1 MSFLSTNPGEEKKTA
16 LKLLN
21 KYADSYNS
29 IIQENIFLKSEIKDL
44 RDNLKL
50 NKEIIKGFF
59 SNNKNN
65 NKIDN
70 FINQYKQENDKLY
83 EQNYNLSKKIENLI
97 SKFSLNEQLLN
108 ETINQLRNE
117 NDKIQA
123 KIFFIEQKVKKK
135 DNIIKNQNK
144 KLDELKY
151 NFTLIDKEIF
161 ISEPSNAVLKL
172 NDELL
177 YYKDLYF
184 NFSKLV
190 KKCKGDIFK
199 YKNKIQTLETENQN
213 LRNQYKTH
221 IFSINKERDKLIF
234 EIKKN
239 KKDEIEN
246 GLLKKINY
254 INKRNKT
261 ENNEEINYRKFEN
274 EEFLEIC
281 KNVGLTKKKFEKL
294 SKENQ
299 YSQLTETIEL
309 LFKLLVDRNITINLL
324 EKENDNLNKKNF
336 KLNKENMDLFNENL
350 DLKEQINKIKENFF
364 NLNNKTTNFSSEN
377 SLKTNC
383 NNDKIKNTIIN
394 YEKFINEQQLE
405 KQRISNYNNKK
416 EIDSANDAEDELSH
430 NSIIDLK
437 KNKEIK
443 LNESNRKS
451 NQFNLIKTINFNDKK
466 DEDSII
472 SDTKTTENNNKEEE
486 NNNNNNNNNNKEKIE
501 NFGMTIGTVT
511 SSEFREGCK
520 GIDTFLLT
528 IKQNIKN
535 NGNEIKENKINLLNE
550 NYI

>member
-1 MSFLSTNPGEEKKTA
+1 M
-16 LKLLN
+16 KLLN

-29 IIQENIFLKSEIKDL
+29 IIQENIFLKSEINDL
-44 RDNLKL
+44 KDNLKI

-117 NDKIQA
+117 NVKIQA

-135 DNIIKNQNK
+135 DNIIKNQKK

-151 NFTLIDKEIF
+151 NFTVIDKEIF

-199 YKNKIQTLETENQN
+199 YKNKIQNLETENQN

-261 ENNEEINYRKFEN
+261 ENNDEINYRKFEN

-324 EKENDNLNKKNF
+324 EKENDNFKSSVSNTCQEFFNKKDMEKDSYFTKYIYNRKSILQKIVNILITSEFNDNQKQILSSFNPKLINSKSINEMKKDIILKNYLILEKIEQENLNKKTIQKDIFDILYSDYN
-336 KLNKENMDLFNENL
+336 
-350 DLKEQINKIKENFF
+350 IN
-364 NLNNKTTNFSSEN
+364 
-377 SLKTNC
+377 
-383 NNDKIKNTIIN
+383 
-394 YEKFINEQQLE
+394 
-405 KQRISNYNNKK
+405 
-416 EIDSANDAEDELSH
+416 
-430 NSIIDLK
+430 
-437 KNKEIK
+437 
-443 LNESNRKS
+443 
-451 NQFNLIKTINFNDKK
+451 
-466 DEDSII
+466 
-472 SDTKTTENNNKEEE
+472 
-486 NNNNNNNNNNKEKIE
+486 
-501 NFGMTIGTVT
+501 
-511 SSEFREGCK
+511 
-520 GIDTFLLT
+520 
-528 IKQNIKN
+528 
-535 NGNEIKENKINLLNE
+535 
-550 NYI
+550 

>member
-364 NLNNKTTNFSSEN
+364 TLNNKTTNFSSEN

-486 NNNNNNNNNNKEKIE
+486 NNNNNKEKIE

>member
-486 NNNNNNNNNNKEKIE
+486 NNNNNKEKIE

>member
-1 MSFLSTNPGEEKKTA
+1 M
-16 LKLLN
+16 
-21 KYADSYNS
+21 
-29 IIQENIFLKSEIKDL
+29 
-44 RDNLKL
+44 
-50 NKEIIKGFF
+50 
-59 SNNKNN
+59 
-65 NKIDN
+65 
-70 FINQYKQENDKLY
+70 
-83 EQNYNLSKKIENLI
+83 
-97 SKFSLNEQLLN
+97 
-108 ETINQLRNE
+108 
-117 NDKIQA
+117 
-123 KIFFIEQKVKKK
+123 
-135 DNIIKNQNK
+135 
-144 KLDELKY
+144 
-151 NFTLIDKEIF
+151 
-161 ISEPSNAVLKL
+161 KL

-199 YKNKIQTLETENQN
+199 YKNKIQNLETENQN

-261 ENNEEINYRKFEN
+261 ENNDEINYRKFEN

-309 LFKLLVDRNITINLL
+309 LFKLLFDRNITINLL

-364 NLNNKTTNFSSEN
+364 NLNNKTTNVSSEN

-451 NQFNLIKTINFNDKK
+451 KQFNLIKTINFNDKK
-466 DEDSII
+466 DED
-472 SDTKTTENNNKEEE
+472 
-486 NNNNNNNNNNKEKIE
+486 
-501 NFGMTIGTVT
+501 
-511 SSEFREGCK
+511 
-520 GIDTFLLT
+520 
-528 IKQNIKN
+528 
-535 NGNEIKENKINLLNE
+535 
-550 NYI
+550 

>member
-44 RDNLKL
+44 RDNLKI

-364 NLNNKTTNFSSEN
+364 TLNNKTTNFSSEN

-486 NNNNNNNNNNKEKIE
+486 NNNNNKGKIE

>member
-44 RDNLKL
+44 RDNLKI

-135 DNIIKNQNK
+135 DNIIKNQKK

-151 NFTLIDKEIF
+151 NFTVIDKEIF
-161 ISEPSNAVLKL
+161 ISEPSNTVLKL

-199 YKNKIQTLETENQN
+199 YKNKIQNLETENQN

-221 IFSINKERDKLIF
+221 IFS
-234 EIKKN
+234 
-239 KKDEIEN
+239 
-246 GLLKKINY
+246 
-254 INKRNKT
+254 
-261 ENNEEINYRKFEN
+261 
-274 EEFLEIC
+274 
-281 KNVGLTKKKFEKL
+281 
-294 SKENQ
+294 
-299 YSQLTETIEL
+299 
-309 LFKLLVDRNITINLL
+309 
-324 EKENDNLNKKNF
+324 
-336 KLNKENMDLFNENL
+336 
-350 DLKEQINKIKENFF
+350 
-364 NLNNKTTNFSSEN
+364 
-377 SLKTNC
+377 
-383 NNDKIKNTIIN
+383 
-394 YEKFINEQQLE
+394 
-405 KQRISNYNNKK
+405 
-416 EIDSANDAEDELSH
+416 
-430 NSIIDLK
+430 
-437 KNKEIK
+437 
-443 LNESNRKS
+443 
-451 NQFNLIKTINFNDKK
+451 
-466 DEDSII
+466 
-472 SDTKTTENNNKEEE
+472 
-486 NNNNNNNNNNKEKIE
+486 
-501 NFGMTIGTVT
+501 
-511 SSEFREGCK
+511 
-520 GIDTFLLT
+520 
-528 IKQNIKN
+528 
-535 NGNEIKENKINLLNE
+535 
-550 NYI
+550 

>member
-1 MSFLSTNPGEEKKTA
+1 M
-16 LKLLN
+16 KLLN
-21 KYADSYNS
+21 KYADSYNN

-117 NDKIQA
+117 NVKIQA

-199 YKNKIQTLETENQN
+199 YKNKIQNLETENQN

-261 ENNEEINYRKFEN
+261 ENNDEINYRKFEN

-336 KLNKENMDLFNENL
+336 QLNKDNMDLFNENL

-364 NLNNKTTNFSSEN
+364 NLNNKTTNVSSEN

-383 NNDKIKNTIIN
+383 NNDNKIIKDTIIN
-394 YEKFINEQQLE
+394 YEKFINEQHLE
-405 KQRISNYNNKK
+405 KKRISNYDNKK
-416 EIDSANDAEDELSH
+416 EIECDIDAEDELSH

-437 KNKEIK
+437 KINKEKK
-443 LNESNRKS
+443 LNESNGKS
-451 NQFNLIKTINFNDKK
+451 KEFNLIKPINFNEEK

-472 SDTKTTENNNKEEE
+472 SDTKNTENNNKEED
-486 NNNNNNNNNNKEKIE
+486 NNNKEKNE
-501 NFGMTIGTVT
+501 DFGMTFGTVT

-520 GIDTFLLT
+520 GMDTFLLT
-528 IKQNIKN
+528 IKQIKKD
-535 NGNEIKENKINLLNE
+535 NGNEIKEKQINILNE
-550 NYI
+550 NHI

>member
-29 IIQENIFLKSEIKDL
+29 IIQENIFLKSEINDL
-44 RDNLKL
+44 KDNLKI

-70 FINQYKQENDKLY
+70 FINQYKLENDKLY
-83 EQNYNLSKKIENLI
+83 EQNINLSKKIENLI

-123 KIFFIEQKVKKK
+123 KIFIFEQKINKK
-135 DNIIKNQNK
+135 DNIIRNQK
-144 KLDELKY
+144 KKIEELKN
-151 NFTLIDKEIF
+151 NFNLIDKEIF
-161 ISEPSNAVLKL
+161 ITEPSNAVIKL

-184 NFSKLV
+184 NCYKIV
-190 KKCKGDIFK
+190 KKVKGNIFK
-199 YKNKIQTLETENQN
+199 YKTRIQNLETENQN
-213 LRNQYKTH
+213 LRNQYKNH
-221 IFSINKERDKLIF
+221 VFSINKERDKLIF

-239 KKDEIEN
+239 KKDNIEN
-246 GLLKKINY
+246 GLVKKKNNY

-261 ENNEEINYRKFEN
+261 ENNDDINYRKFEN
-274 EEFLEIC
+274 EEFLEVC
-281 KNVGLTKKKFEKL
+281 KNVGLTKKKFETL
-294 SKENQ
+294 SKDDK

-336 KLNKENMDLFNENL
+336 KLNKDNMDLFNENL
-350 DLKEQINKIKENFF
+350 DLKEHINKIKENFF
-364 NLNNKTTNFSSEN
+364 YLNNKTTNVSSEN

-383 NNDKIKNTIIN
+383 NNEKIKNTIIN

-405 KQRISNYNNKK
+405 KKRINNKFNNKK
-416 EIDSANDAEDELSH
+416 ETESEIDGEDELSH

-443 LNESNRKS
+443 LNESNGKS
-451 NQFNLIKTINFNDKK
+451 NQYNLIKPIDFDEKK

-472 SDTKTTENNNKEEE
+472 SNTKTTENNKKEEE
-486 NNNNNNNNNNKEKIE
+486 NNKVKIE

-528 IKQNIKN
+528 IKKIQKD
-535 NGNEIKENKINLLNE
+535 NGNEIKEKQINILNE

>member
-44 RDNLKL
+44 RDNLKI

-261 ENNEEINYRKFEN
+261 ENNDEINYRKFEN

-294 SKENQ
+294 SKDNQ

-350 DLKEQINKIKENFF
+350 DLKEQINRIKENFF
-364 NLNNKTTNFSSEN
+364 NLNNKTTNVSSEN
-377 SLKTNC
+377 SLKINC

-486 NNNNNNNNNNKEKIE
+486 NNNNNNNKENIE
-501 NFGMTIGTVT
+501 NFGMTIGTIT
-511 SSEFREGCK
+511 SSEFIEGCK

-550 NYI
+550 NHI

>member
-117 NDKIQA
+117 NVKIQA

-135 DNIIKNQNK
+135 DNIIKNQKK

-151 NFTLIDKEIF
+151 NFTVIDKEIF
-161 ISEPSNAVLKL
+161 ISEPSNTVLKL

-199 YKNKIQTLETENQN
+199 YKNKIQNLETENQN

-309 LFKLLVDRNITINLL
+309 LFKLLFDRNITINLL

-364 NLNNKTTNFSSEN
+364 NLNNKTTNVSSEN

-443 LNESNRKS
+443 LNESNGKS
-451 NQFNLIKTINFNDKK
+451 NQYNLIKPIDFDEKK

-472 SDTKTTENNNKEEE
+472 SNTKTTENNKKEEE
-486 NNNNNNNNNNKEKIE
+486 NNKVKIE

>member
-44 RDNLKL
+44 RDNLKI

-199 YKNKIQTLETENQN
+199 YKNKIQNLETENQN

-261 ENNEEINYRKFEN
+261 ENNDEINYRKFEN

-486 NNNNNNNNNNKEKIE
+486 NNNNNKEKIE

>member
-70 FINQYKQENDKLY
+70 FINQYKLENDKLY
-83 EQNYNLSKKIENLI
+83 EQNINLSKKIENLI

-416 EIDSANDAEDELSH
+416 EIDSANDAEDELPH

-443 LNESNRKS
+443 LNESNGKS
-451 NQFNLIKTINFNDKK
+451 NQYNLIKPIDFDEKK

-472 SDTKTTENNNKEEE
+472 SNTKTTENNKKEEE
-486 NNNNNNNNNNKEKIE
+486 NNKVKIE

-550 NYI
+550 NHI

>member
-1 MSFLSTNPGEEKKTA
+1 M
-16 LKLLN
+16 KLLN

-44 RDNLKL
+44 RDNLKI

-135 DNIIKNQNK
+135 DNIIKNQKK

-151 NFTLIDKEIF
+151 NFTVIDKEIF

-199 YKNKIQTLETENQN
+199 YKNKIQNLETENQN

-221 IFSINKERDKLIF
+221 IFS
-234 EIKKN
+234 
-239 KKDEIEN
+239 
-246 GLLKKINY
+246 
-254 INKRNKT
+254 
-261 ENNEEINYRKFEN
+261 
-274 EEFLEIC
+274 
-281 KNVGLTKKKFEKL
+281 
-294 SKENQ
+294 
-299 YSQLTETIEL
+299 
-309 LFKLLVDRNITINLL
+309 
-324 EKENDNLNKKNF
+324 
-336 KLNKENMDLFNENL
+336 
-350 DLKEQINKIKENFF
+350 
-364 NLNNKTTNFSSEN
+364 
-377 SLKTNC
+377 
-383 NNDKIKNTIIN
+383 
-394 YEKFINEQQLE
+394 
-405 KQRISNYNNKK
+405 
-416 EIDSANDAEDELSH
+416 
-430 NSIIDLK
+430 
-437 KNKEIK
+437 
-443 LNESNRKS
+443 
-451 NQFNLIKTINFNDKK
+451 
-466 DEDSII
+466 
-472 SDTKTTENNNKEEE
+472 
-486 NNNNNNNNNNKEKIE
+486 
-501 NFGMTIGTVT
+501 
-511 SSEFREGCK
+511 
-520 GIDTFLLT
+520 
-528 IKQNIKN
+528 
-535 NGNEIKENKINLLNE
+535 
-550 NYI
+550 

>member
-486 NNNNNNNNNNKEKIE
+486 NNNNNKEKIE

-550 NYI
+550 NHI

>member
-1 MSFLSTNPGEEKKTA
+1 M
-16 LKLLN
+16 KLLN

-117 NDKIQA
+117 NVKIQA

-135 DNIIKNQNK
+135 DNIIKNQKK

-151 NFTLIDKEIF
+151 NFTVIDKEIF

-199 YKNKIQTLETENQN
+199 YKNKIQNLETENQN

-261 ENNEEINYRKFEN
+261 ENNDEINYRKFEN

-309 LFKLLVDRNITINLL
+309 LFKLLFDRNITINLL

-486 NNNNNNNNNNKEKIE
+486 NNNNNKEKIE